1 MARRIVFDPSKWEE
15 QPTVV
20 LDYLLRKE
28 SWFNGTTNLT
38 AIKNEWETQRGFV
51 PNLFI
56 KIPYLGKEIKIDVHW
71 TTKGYRNP
79 IQVFN
84 IYENSSFLK
93 DSSEIDTVYSKRKR
107 PRRRRTRQQSH
118 SCTSYDKAIDTIMD
132 IVELCIPNI
141 DKIIEEEEKKK
152 RQEILKKQAITD
164 LSKALGDKVFT
175 KDYNYE
181 AVFRSST
188 SYWLGF
194 NIDTDKQEAGDPD
207 IYNVGIHAD
216 FTLEET
222 VELAKIVATNP
233 RCIAERLRGKQ

>member
-38 AIKNEWETQRGFV
+38 ADKNTWELRRDFV
-51 PNLFI
+51 PNLHI
-56 KIPYLGKEIKIDVHW
+56 AIPYLEKEIKINVYW
-71 TTKGYRNP
+71 VTKGYRNP

-84 IYENSSFLK
+84 ICEDTSFLK
-93 DSSEIDTVYSKRKR
+93 DSSEPEVIYGKRKR
-107 PRRRRTRQQSH
+107 LKSRLNRQKTYL
-118 SCTSYDKAIDTIMD
+118 CTSYDKAIDTIMD
-132 IVELCIPNI
+132 IVEQCIPKI

-152 RQEILKKQAITD
+152 RQEILRKQAIAD
-164 LSKALGDKVFT
+164 LSKALGDKTFA

-181 AVFRSST
+181 AIFRPST

-194 NIDTDKQEAGDPD
+194 NINTNKQEAGDPD
-207 IYNVGIHAD
+207 IYKVSINAY